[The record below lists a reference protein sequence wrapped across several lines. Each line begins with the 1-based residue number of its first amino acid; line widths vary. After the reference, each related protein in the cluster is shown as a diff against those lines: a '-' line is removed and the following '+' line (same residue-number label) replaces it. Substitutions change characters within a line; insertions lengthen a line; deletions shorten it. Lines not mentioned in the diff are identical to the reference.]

1 MIKFFTLVL
10 AVIAVVAACG
20 NEVHQQDRA
29 AKSSASSQL
38 ATVVKIVD
46 GDTIR
51 IKAGG
56 QEETVRLI
64 GIDTPETHKPGVKV
78 ECGGKQASANMT
90 KLAPAGA
97 RVKLTRDPTQD
108 STDRYGRTLAYVD
121 VVYGG
126 KRKSLQLS
134 QVRAGWAEVY
144 VYDSKPFTRVD
155 NFRAAERSA
164 KRAHRGVWGSC
175 SGDFHSNQPE
185 N

>member
-1 MIKFFTLVL
+1 MRKLVIL
-10 AVIAVVAACG
+10 AAAVIVV
-20 NEVHQQDRA
+20 V
-29 AKSSASSQL
+29 SSCSKRRPDSTARQSSRPADAQ
-38 ATVVKIVD
+38 ATVVRVVD

-51 IKAGG
+51 VKASG
-56 QEETVRLI
+56 QEKVVRLI

-78 ECGGKQASANMT
+78 ECGGKQASANMA

-108 STDRYGRTLAYVD
+108 ATDRYGRTLAYVD
-121 VVYGG
+121 VVHGG

-134 QVRAGWAEVY
+134 QIQAGWAEVY
-144 VYDSKPFTRVD
+144 VYGGKPFQRVES
-155 NFRAAERSA
+155 FRFVQDVA
-164 KRAHRGVWGSC
+164 KRDHRGVWGSC